1 MFFIIS
7 KILKFLVFPLT
18 WIFAL
23 FILSYFVKKKKW
35 RKGLFIA
42 AIAVLLLFTNKP
54 LLQWAQYLTT
64 KQYSQQQLPKKCYKV
79 ALVMGG
85 YGSMNT
91 ETGQMHYID
100 DRGERL
106 WEPIRLY
113 HSGYVEKILIS
124 GDNSIAKDANGN
136 TTADSFL
143 KFMKGIDIPERD
155 IILEQ
160 QARNTRENATYSIA
174 LLNSLKYKPEECLI
188 VTSATHM
195 KRSQDCFTAE
205 GWTVDG
211 FAVNIYPK
219 PHPKLYMFIPNWKT
233 IVEWQELMNEWV
245 GNIIYSIVGY

>member
-1 MFFIIS
+1 MFFVIS

-42 AIAVLLLFTNKP
+42 AIVVLLVFSNKP

-85 YGSMNT
+85 YGAMN
-91 ETGQMHYID
+91 ENTGQMHYID

-113 HSGYVEKILIS
+113 HSGYVEKILIT
-124 GDNSIAKDANGN
+124 GDNSIAIDAEGNG
-136 TTADSFL
+136 TADSFL
-143 KFMKGIDIPERD
+143 KFMHGLGVYEHD

-160 QARNTRENATYSIA
+160 KARNTIENATFTIA
-174 LLNSLKYKPEECLI
+174 ILDSLQYKPEDCLL
-188 VTSATHM
+188 VTSATHL
-195 KRSQDCFTAE
+195 KRSLACFESE
-205 GWTVDG
+205 GWKVDG
-211 FAVNIYPK
+211 YAVNIYPK
-219 PHPKLYMFIPNWKT
+219 SHPKLYQFIPNWKT
-233 IVEWQELMNEWV
+233 ITEWQELLNEWV